1 MTAGKPLPILFLWHH
16 HQPCYRM
23 PGADRALLPWV
34 RLHAASGY
42 TDMAATCEKEGARVT
57 FNFTPVLLEQIEEQA
72 KATIADEFEHLSRI
86 PAHDLTEDQRAFV
99 LEHFFAAN
107 WETLVRPIPR
117 YADLLGRRGEHL
129 EPGEALRK
137 AKKFSDQDF
146 LDLTVLF
153 HLVWLG
159 FTARKKPEIRDL
171 LRKGR
176 DFTLQERELVL
187 GTHREL
193 LQAVIPTHRR
203 LWEEGLIE
211 LSTSPFAHPILPLL
225 CDTNIAG
232 VSLPKAVLPRTPFQF
247 PDDARGQLEQGRKV
261 FETHFGKP
269 PAGLWPSEGS
279 ISEEALALASATGF
293 AWAASDEENLRRSQR
308 DGRDPGDA
316 FEPFKFRTGTRE
328 ITLFFR
334 DKKLSD
340 AIGFQYA
347 HNPPSEAVADFR
359 ARLRSIADST
369 KGRPNRCVA
378 VILDGENPWQSF
390 PDGGEAFLT
399 GLYQALNADRGL
411 ALSTCSEHLA
421 KVQNPP
427 VISGLHP
434 GSWIDADF
442 HIWIGDSEK
451 NRAWVLLRQMRQRL
465 ELHANAALSQNDEV
479 KRALYFAEG
488 SDWFWWF
495 GEPFHSVYEPDFDRL
510 FRAFLSH
517 ALEAAGLSVPL
528 LLQTPIALGLALE
541 TSGQPAFEMTP
552 VLDGRVTSFYEWV
565 GAVSLDTKKTGVPMG
580 QTERLISGIHYGFD
594 LKAFHL
600 RMDFTDRLLV
610 SKESALTVFVEMTG
624 EMSATFTWPLRK
636 GQDLPLLS
644 VLREPEGLAA
654 SSSHA
659 RCAAADIVEI
669 SIPLAEVGLMPG
681 HECAFAVGV
690 SEGDLVRE
698 RVPREG
704 VLRFKIL
711 STEELA
717 ANWSI

>member
-1 MTAGKPLPILFLWHH
+1 MTAAKPLPILFLWHQ
-16 HQPCYRM
+16 HQPCYRL

-42 TDMAATCEKEGARVT
+42 TDMAAACEKEGARVT

-72 KATIADEFEHLSRI
+72 KAPTADEFEHISRI
-86 PAHDLTEDQRAFV
+86 PVHDLTEDQRAFIV
-99 LEHFFAAN
+99 EHFFAVN
-107 WETLVRPIPR
+107 WDTLVRPIPR

-129 EPGEALRK
+129 EPGEALGK
-137 AKKFSDQDF
+137 AKKFSDQDI

-171 LRKGR
+171 IRKGR

-187 GTHREL
+187 GVHRQL
-193 LQAVIPTHRR
+193 LRAVIPTHRR
-203 LWEEGLIE
+203 LYEEGLIE

-232 VSLPKAVLPRTPFQF
+232 ASLPKAVLPRTPFQF
-247 PDDARGQLEQGRKV
+247 PDDARGQLEQGRNV
-261 FETHFGKP
+261 FETHFGAP

-279 ISEEALALASATGF
+279 ISEEALALASAAGF
-293 AWAASDEENLRRSQR
+293 VWAASDEENLHRSQR
-308 DGRDPGDA
+308 DNRDPPDP
-316 FEPFKFRTGTRE
+316 FEPFMFRTETRE
-328 ITLFFR
+328 INLFFR

-347 HNPPSEAVADFR
+347 HNPSSEAVADFR
-359 ARLRSIADST
+359 AQVRNIADST

-399 GLYQALNADRGL
+399 GLYQTLNADRGL
-411 ALSTCSEHLA
+411 VLSTYSEHLA
-421 KVQNPP
+421 KVQNSP

-442 HIWIGDSEK
+442 HIWIGDSDK
-451 NRAWVLLRQMRQRL
+451 NRAWNLLRQMRQRL
-465 ELHANAALSQNDEV
+465 ELHANAAKSQNHEV

-510 FRAFLSH
+510 FRAFLSY
-517 ALEAAGLSVPL
+517 ALETAGLTVPS
-528 LLQTPIALGLALE
+528 LLQSPVASHLALE
-541 TSGQPAFEMTP
+541 TSRQPAFEMTP
-552 VLDGRVTSFYEWV
+552 ILDGRVTSFYEWV

-580 QTERLISGIHYGFD
+580 QTERFISGIHYGFD
-594 LKAFHL
+594 LKTLHI
-600 RMDFTDRLLV
+600 RMDFADRLLLN
-610 SKESALTVFVEMTG
+610 KELSSAIFVEVLG
-624 EMSATFTWPLRK
+624 EMSATFTWLLRK
-636 GQDLPLLS
+636 GQNLALQS
-644 VLREPEGLAA
+644 VLREPKGLDA
-654 SSSHA
+654 SSSRA

-669 SIPLAEVGLMPG
+669 SIPLSEVGLAPG

-690 SEGDLVRE
+690 AEGDLVRE
-698 RVPREG
+698 RLPREG
-704 VLRFKIL
+704 VLRFRIL